1 VTVPMTGTVA
11 ADASIAVVIPC
22 HRVTRH
28 IFALLNGIGRE
39 VRHIIVVDDCC
50 PDRTGELVTALCR
63 DPRVVVI
70 THAGN
75 LGVGGAVMTG
85 YRRALELG
93 ADIVV
98 KLDGDGQMDPALI
111 PHFVAPIL
119 DGQADYTKGNRFT
132 NIEDV
137 RAMPPARLFGNAVLS
152 FVTKASSGYW
162 TLFDPTNGYTAIH
175 AAVLA
180 RLPLDKIR
188 PRYFFESDM
197 LFRLGTVRACVI
209 DIPMTAIYGDEES
222 GLRIGRVL
230 GPFLTGNL
238 VNAAKRVLYN
248 YFLRDF
254 SIASVQLLIGIAS
267 LVFAL
272 GFGVRGWIVSAAT
285 GATASTGTVMLAALP
300 VIVGMQLLLSFLAFD
315 IAAMPNRALHPLLTP
330 RRRGRAGAERG
341 AGANEGPDLR
351 MVDAA

>member
-1 VTVPMTGTVA
+1 MNMPMNMIMP
-11 ADASIAVVIPC
+11 ADPSIAVVIPC

-28 IFALLNGIGRE
+28 ILSLLNGIGRE

-50 PDRTGELVTALCR
+50 PDRSGELVTALCR
-63 DPRVVVI
+63 DPRITVI
-70 THAGN
+70 THADN

-85 YRRALELG
+85 YRHALTLG

-111 PHFVAPIL
+111 PQFVAPIL

-137 RAMPPARLFGNAVLS
+137 RAMPAARLFGNAVLS

-188 PRYFFESDM
+188 QRYFFESDM

-209 DIPMTAIYGDEES
+209 DIPMAAIYGDEES
-222 GLRIGRVL
+222 GLKIGRVL
-230 GPFLTGNL
+230 GSFLKGNL
-238 VNAAKRVLYN
+238 VNVGKRVVYN

-254 SIASVQLLIGIAS
+254 SIASVQLLIGIAA

-272 GFGVRGWIVSAAT
+272 AFGLHGWIASVDT
-285 GATASTGTVMLAALP
+285 GTPASTGTVMLAGLP

-330 RRRGRAGAERG
+330 RLRARSTVGAKAEP
-341 AGANEGPDLR
+341 ELR
-351 MVDAA
+351 VVDAA

>member
-1 VTVPMTGTVA
+1 MNMAMTMTMP
-11 ADASIAVVIPC
+11 ADPSIAVVIPC

-28 IFALLNGIGRE
+28 ILSLLNGIGRE

-50 PDRTGELVTALCR
+50 PDRSGELVTALCR
-63 DPRVVVI
+63 DPRITVI
-70 THAGN
+70 THADN

-85 YRRALELG
+85 YRHALALR

-111 PHFVAPIL
+111 PQFVAPIL

-137 RAMPPARLFGNAVLS
+137 RAMPAARLFGNAVLS

-188 PRYFFESDM
+188 QRYFFESDM

-209 DIPMTAIYGDEES
+209 DIPMAAVYGDEES
-222 GLRIGRVL
+222 GLKIGRVL
-230 GPFLTGNL
+230 GSFLKGNL
-238 VNAAKRVLYN
+238 VNVGKRVVYN

-254 SIASVQLLIGIAS
+254 SIASVQLLIGIAA

-272 GFGVRGWIVSAAT
+272 AFGLHGWIASVDT
-285 GATASTGTVMLAALP
+285 GTPASTGTVMLAGLP

-330 RRRGRAGAERG
+330 RLRARSTAGAKAEP
-341 AGANEGPDLR
+341 ELR
-351 MVDAA
+351 VVDAA

>member
-1 VTVPMTGTVA
+1 VS
-11 ADASIAVVIPC
+11 ADPSIAVVIPC

-28 IFALLNGIGRE
+28 IFPLLNAIGRE

-50 PDRTGELVTALCR
+50 PDRTGELVSALCR
-63 DPRVVVI
+63 DPRVTVV
-70 THAGN
+70 THPEN

-85 YRRALELG
+85 YRHALALG

-111 PHFVAPIL
+111 PQFVGPIV

-188 PRYFFESDM
+188 QRYFFESDM
-197 LFRLGTVRACVI
+197 LFRLGTVRACVV
-209 DIPMTAIYGDEES
+209 DIPMAAIYGDEQS

-230 GPFLTGNL
+230 GSFLKGHL
-238 VNAAKRVLYN
+238 VNVAKRVTYN

-254 SIASVQLLIGIAS
+254 SIASVQLLVGIAA

-272 GFGVRGWIVSAAT
+272 GFGLREWIVSVDS
-285 GATASTGTVMLAALP
+285 GSPASTGTVMLAALP

-315 IAAMPNRALHPLLTP
+315 IAAMPGRALHPLLRP
-330 RRRGRAGAERG
+330 RRRVG
-341 AGANEGPDLR
+341 AGQGAGVATTSTPASGPELR